1 MHINRGLVTIQM
13 FCPKPL
19 GTGERGSYTFPINNV
34 QWQYNQIL
42 LPFQSRKY
50 NQKIYNLEAN
60 NLSIREMS
68 CTTST
73 EPFSKTAEAK

>member
-34 QWQYNQIL
+34 QWQYN
-42 LPFQSRKY
+42 
-50 NQKIYNLEAN
+50 
-60 NLSIREMS
+60 
-68 CTTST
+68 
-73 EPFSKTAEAK
+73 